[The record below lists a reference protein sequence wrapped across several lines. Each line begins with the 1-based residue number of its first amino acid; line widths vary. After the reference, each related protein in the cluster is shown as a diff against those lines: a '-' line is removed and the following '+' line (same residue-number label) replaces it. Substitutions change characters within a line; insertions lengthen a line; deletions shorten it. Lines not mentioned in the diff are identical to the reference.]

1 MATFSHRN
9 YTLQGEDR
17 IVRNAGAPELTMIE
31 EGEVYDEMARFVE
44 AKIMSNYGFSP
55 IQIPPS
61 TSDEVV
67 ASTSILVSP
76 DWVSATKILIIVQ
89 NQSGAQLG
97 LFSRSL
103 CLEQGL
109 SKGSMLPYIER
120 AVQEGYAVVVLRPN
134 TNSILVQKV
143 EGARPEKIIIRGSES
158 PEIHALCVWEN
169 VIPLATRCSH
179 IALLG
184 YGNGASLCKD
194 LFLRSAV
201 QNSKIIRAFVT
212 IEASHIVEGDDSNDI
227 KSALGQLAVNM
238 ECCSTS
244 PRGSNLVYRRERLG
258 CTSLSLGLP
267 AGVTEVVNVAASA
280 HLALAPVFNY
290 LALAYTDAGGS
301 VSDLFSQSMARENRL
316 DSVSAQV
323 RMNPQAEIAP
333 TPISKVGGGT
343 AEPSTPP
350 PAAPGFFG
358 RMFGS
363 STKVQSSGKFPV
375 VANGKVGGG
384 SASVSEHDD
393 AHLTVTDF
401 DLLKIVGKGA
411 FGKVMLV
418 RKKSNTGEGQIYA
431 MKVLKKSV
439 VAAKGQI
446 EHTKSERA
454 ILCEIRHPYIGSL
467 FIYFLQIFCS
477 LINYVFQL
485 FSIHPDTVRLRFSFQ
500 SDDKLYLVTDYYNG
514 VRK

>member
-17 IVRNAGAPELTMIE
+17 IVRNPGAPELSMIE
-31 EGEVYDEMARFVE
+31 EGEVMEEMARYVE
-44 AKIMSNYGFSP
+44 AKIVSNYGFSA

-61 TSDEVV
+61 TSDEEA

-76 DWVSATKILIIVQ
+76 DWQSATKMLIIVQ
-89 NQSGAQLG
+89 NQSGACLG

-120 AVQEGYAVVVLRPN
+120 AVREGYAVIILRPN
-134 TNSILVQKV
+134 TNSILVTKV
-143 EGARPEKIIIRGSES
+143 EGERPQKIIIRGSET
-158 PEIHALCVWEN
+158 PEVHALCVWEN
-169 VIPLATRCSH
+169 VIPLATSCQH

-201 QNSKIIRAFVT
+201 QNNNLIRAFVT
-212 IEASHIVEGDDSNDI
+212 IEASHIVEADDSNDI

-267 AGVTEVVNVAASA
+267 DGVREVVNVASSA
-280 HLALAPVFNY
+280 HLALNPVFQY
-290 LALAYTDAGGS
+290 LALAYQNAGGS
-301 VSDLFSQSMARENRL
+301 ISENFSQALARESRL
-316 DSVSAQV
+316 DASSAMV
-323 RMNPQAEIAP
+323 RVNPQAEVAP
-333 TPISKVGGGT
+333 SPSTAGKAAGGAS
-343 AEPSTPP
+343 AEPATPP
-350 PAAPGFFG
+350 PAPVGFLS

-363 STKVQSSGKFPV
+363 SSKTPSGKASGGGTPSTKG
-375 VANGKVGGG
+375 AGGG
-384 SASVSEHDD
+384 SASGENDD
-393 AHLTVTDF
+393 GHLTVNDF

-418 RKKSNTGEGQIYA
+418 RKKQAGGGEGQVYA

-439 VAAKGQI
+439 VAEQPTIDFPK
-446 EHTKSERA
+446 
-454 ILCEIRHPYIGSL
+454 SL
-467 FIYFLQIFCS
+467 FQKVQNNFGYASKHC
-477 LINYVFQL
+477 
-485 FSIHPDTVRLRFSFQ
+485 
-500 SDDKLYLVTDYYNG
+500 
-514 VRK
+514 